1 MSTRRHFRIAAL
13 AAGLALCLA
22 PGAPA
27 QEVPPAAAA
36 RALEPG
42 PPLERTLAAG
52 ETHDYTVALAAG
64 DFLRVVVEQRG
75 VDLVV
80 EVFGPDGARLMSV
93 DSPNGD
99 QGPEEVAFQ
108 APAAGAYRVHVRAFS
123 ETDAGAYTV
132 RVAERLG
139 AAEYASVLA
148 RERVRRDSVLA
159 WLAASAMPLRSVTA
173 GSGFEDLR
181 PLREVLRDVRIV
193 GLGEATHGSREFFQ
207 LKHRLLEF
215 LVREMGFR
223 VFAIEASRAAAENV
237 INPWVL
243 GGEGEVG
250 PVLDSQGFWTW
261 NTEEVRALLEWMR
274 AYNRGVPPER
284 RVRFRGI
291 DIQVNRTG
299 EAAVLAYLRRV
310 APARV
315 APAETLFAIR
325 VDLLAQTSGA
335 SGPLAASAGAR
346 LKETVRGYEELLGY
360 LALNETRFAELT
372 SPAEL
377 AAVLGH
383 ARTLAQY
390 AAAYSIPGTATGESS
405 GSAQRDRFMADN
417 LRRLLD
423 AEPPGTRV
431 VLWAHNGHVQA
442 EPSDGMPTLGTHLRR
457 WYGNGYYALG
467 FAFASGAFQARDAT
481 PNATPPLVLREFRLE
496 APQEGSVNGYFAR
509 ARPGDYL
516 VDFRRAPRPTA
527 ARAWLAAPGRMISIG
542 SAFATTWPESAIYQT
557 VAPGRAFDGIAFI
570 RETTRARPN
579 PTVSNVM
586 R

>member
-1 MSTRRHFRIAAL
+1 MSTRRTFRAATL
-13 AAGLALCLA
+13 AAGLALCIP

-27 QEVPPAAAA
+27 QGVPPAAAA
-36 RALEPG
+36 
-42 PPLERTLAAG
+42 
-52 ETHDYTVALAAG
+52 
-64 DFLRVVVEQRG
+64 Q
-75 VDLVV
+75 
-80 EVFGPDGARLMSV
+80 
-93 DSPNGD
+93 
-99 QGPEEVAFQ
+99 
-108 APAAGAYRVHVRAFS
+108 
-123 ETDAGAYTV
+123 
-132 RVAERLG
+132 
-139 AAEYASVLA
+139 
-148 RERVRRDSVLA
+148 RDSVLA
-159 WLAASAMPLRSVTA
+159 WLAASAVPLRSATA
-173 GSGFEDLR
+173 GSGFDDLR
-181 PLREVLRDVRIV
+181 PLRGVLRDVRIV

-274 AYNRGVPPER
+274 AYNRSVPPER
-284 RVRFRGI
+284 RVKFLGF

-310 APARV
+310 APAR
-315 APAETLFAIR
+315 AAQAEALFAVR
-325 VDLLAQTSGA
+325 VDS
-335 SGPLAASAGAR
+335 LAAAGNAGGPAADSAGAR
-346 LKETVRGYEELLGY
+346 LAETVRGYEGLLGY
-360 LALNETRFAELT
+360 LALNEMRFAELT
-372 SPAEL
+372 SPAEF
-377 AAVLGH
+377 AAALGH

-390 AAAYSIPGTATGESS
+390 VAVYSRPMTMIGDSL
-405 GSAQRDRFMADN
+405 SAQRDRFMAEN

-431 VLWAHNGHVQA
+431 VLWAHNGHVQTV
-442 EPSDGMPTLGTHLRR
+442 PSMGMPTLGMHLRR
-457 WYGNGYYALG
+457 WYGDGYYALG
-467 FAFASGAFQARDAT
+467 FAFASGAFQARDAG
-481 PNATPPLVLREFRLE
+481 PDATPRWVLREFRLD
-496 APQEGSVNGYFAR
+496 APEEGSVNWYFAR

-516 VDFRRAPRPTA
+516 VDFRRAPQPTA
-527 ARAWLAAPGRMISIG
+527 AREWLAAPGRMISIG
-542 SAFATTWPESAIYQT
+542 SAFAAGWPRSAFYQ
-557 VAPGRAFDGIAFI
+557 VVEPGRAFDGIVFI